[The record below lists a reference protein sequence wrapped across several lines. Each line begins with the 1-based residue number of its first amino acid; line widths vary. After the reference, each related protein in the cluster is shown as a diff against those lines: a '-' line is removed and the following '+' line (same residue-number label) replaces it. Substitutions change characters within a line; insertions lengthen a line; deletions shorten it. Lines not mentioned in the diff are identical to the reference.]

1 MATEWT
7 MAIKILVDEA
17 GGDELEQVV
26 RSVLGRRPEAEEWVV
41 SLVKNQPLWS
51 VNVLVSPGDRLWGW
65 TYLGLRREVPVVLAE
80 ALRVAGFRDGEPWA
94 LSPPLARRHPAA

>member
-1 MATEWT
+1 
-7 MAIKILVDEA
+7 MAIKILVDGA
-17 GGDELEQVV
+17 GGDELERAV
-26 RSVLGRRPEAEEWVV
+26 RALLGRRPEAEEWVV

-80 ALRVAGFRDGEPWA
+80 ALRVAGFPDGESRTLNLPRE
-94 LSPPLARRHPAA
+94 RRQDPAA

>member
-1 MATEWT
+1 
-7 MAIKILVDEA
+7 MAIKILVDGA
-17 GGDELEQVV
+17 GGDELERAV
-26 RSVLGRRPEAEEWVV
+26 RELLGRRPQAEEWVV

-80 ALRVAGFRDGEPWA
+80 ALRVAGFPDGESQA
-94 LSPPLARRHPAA
+94 LNLPQARRQNPAA

>member
-1 MATEWT
+1 
-7 MAIKILVDEA
+7 MAIKILVDGA
-17 GGDELEQVV
+17 GDGELEQAV
-26 RSVLGRRPEAEEWVV
+26 RAVLGRRPEAEEWVV

-80 ALRVAGFRDGEPWA
+80 ALRVAGFPDGESRP
-94 LSPPLARRHPAA
+94 LSLAPAPRQNPAA

>member
-1 MATEWT
+1 MG
-7 MAIKILVDEA
+7 IRILVDGT
-17 GGDELEQVV
+17 GGDELEQAV
-26 RSVLGRRPEAEEWVV
+26 RTVLGRRPESEEWVL

-80 ALRVAGFRDGEPWA
+80 ALRVAGFRDGEPWP
-94 LSPPLARRHPAA
+94 LSPAQARQHPAA

>member
-1 MATEWT
+1 MG
-7 MAIKILVDEA
+7 IKILVDGS
-17 GGDELEQVV
+17 GGDELEQAV
-26 RSVLGRRPEAEEWVV
+26 RTVLGRRPESEEWVL

-80 ALRVAGFRDGEPWA
+80 ALRVAGFRDGEPGL
-94 LSPPLARRHPAA
+94 LSPALARRHPAA

>member
-1 MATEWT
+1 
-7 MAIKILVDEA
+7 MAIKILVDGA
-17 GGDELEQVV
+17 GGDELERAV
-26 RSVLGRRPEAEEWVV
+26 RELLGRRPEAEQWVV

-80 ALRVAGFRDGEPWA
+80 ALRVAGFRDGEPST
-94 LSPPLARRHPAA
+94 LNPPRARQHPAA